1 MASPIIR
8 SRDTTPQERRDPA
21 AAGSSSRS
29 NSTFVLISPRAMTTK
44 YYEFWDHTTST
55 ISHQLQNKSMEYTKY
70 RYPFYENVPSSLEL
84 LERVLH
90 TKNKNN
96 DNKNTTYNTNTTD
109 QNTESEYEQVDKYI
123 AFICNHGKCDGSR
136 RPRRR
141 RSNNATNNVE
151 QPIPIPKC
159 LKPDTVATRALAN
172 RIRTERRTT
181 QHSNVALPI
190 LNVGYPKLGSTTLHT
205 YFNCIGIPSDHGQN
219 GPKMNNRTKH
229 QQPLFDSPGA
239 PQKAAYMQLDTT
251 YWDKGIYPQIS
262 LLDELHDDYPNATLV
277 LNFRPI
283 QDWLASLSN
292 WHGMRSRLQYMTIPG
307 LILTDAQRHHRHH
320 ALRLLQHN
328 TSLRTL
334 RKEMGDVAITNQQ
347 LARWVCGH
355 VNHLREYVHWYPSH
369 TLLEL
374 DLYDTIGTSR
384 VLFDIFQASPASSLP
399 RPDNTNTNSTSTT
412 TDNTTTT
419 NYNRYKSLTPN
430 NEDVIV
436 NKNTSCWGHTNK
448 GDHKTIR
455 QRRKWRERNNT
466 TSIGTKK
473 DEGEERREQ

>member
-1 MASPIIR
+1 MASPILR
-8 SRDTTPQERRDPA
+8 NRDTT
-21 AAGSSSRS
+21 SSSRS
-29 NSTFVLISPRAMTTK
+29 KSTFIPISPRAMTTK
-44 YYEFWDHTTST
+44 YYEFWDHATST
-55 ISHQLQNKSMEYTKY
+55 ITQQLQNESMEYTKY

-90 TKNKNN
+90 TNKNKNN
-96 DNKNTTYNTNTTD
+96 DNTNTTYNTNTTD
-109 QNTESEYEQVDKYI
+109 QNTEYESEYEQVDKYI
-123 AFICNHGKCDGSR
+123 AFICNHGKCDGH

-151 QPIPIPKC
+151 QPIPIPIPKC
-159 LKPDTVATRALAN
+159 LTPDTVATRAVAN

-181 QHSNVALPI
+181 QPYSSVALPI

-229 QQPLFDSPGA
+229 QQPLFDPKSRP
-239 PQKAAYMQLDTT
+239 KAAYMQLDSTF
-251 YWDKGIYPQIS
+251 WDQGIYPQIS
-262 LLDELHDDYPNATLV
+262 LLDELHDDYPNATFV

-292 WHGMRSRLQYMTIPG
+292 WHGMRSRLQHMTIPG
-307 LILTDAQRHHRHH
+307 LILTDAQRQHRHH
-320 ALRLLQHN
+320 ALHLLQHN
-328 TSLRTL
+328 ISLGTL
-334 RKEMGDVAITNQQ
+334 RHQEREDVAITNQQ

-384 VLFDIFQASPASSLP
+384 VLYDIFQASASNLP
-399 RPDNTNTNSTSTT
+399 QPDNTITNSTSTT
-412 TDNTTTT
+412 ADDTTITT

-473 DEGEERREQ
+473 EEGGRREE